1 MLNWLRKKRG
11 ADTPPA
17 PAASTME
24 MLISPVRTRDE
35 FVLLYSK
42 LIEERRPGVK
52 LVLTGPT
59 VIEMTMEGD
68 KRATTFLDNLWIQLQ
83 RAEDRRELV
92 EKHVN
97 AMLSMLDPRP
107 AVDKKHIIP
116 IVKDAEYVQSF
127 GQITVFEHFV
137 ADMYCVY
144 AIDWEDR
151 TESLSRTIMESLGLE
166 QTTLR
171 NFAVENLKAILPP
184 VECHGDGPW
193 FLLSAGTDYV
203 ASLLFFDDLWDQLT
217 EMVQG
222 DPIAVVPARD
232 VLLFTGAASNEGIT
246 AIRCKAEEIVSR
258 GDHVVSSTLLR
269 RSGGKWIAFS

>member
-1 MLNWLRKKRG
+1 
-11 ADTPPA
+11 
-17 PAASTME
+17 ME